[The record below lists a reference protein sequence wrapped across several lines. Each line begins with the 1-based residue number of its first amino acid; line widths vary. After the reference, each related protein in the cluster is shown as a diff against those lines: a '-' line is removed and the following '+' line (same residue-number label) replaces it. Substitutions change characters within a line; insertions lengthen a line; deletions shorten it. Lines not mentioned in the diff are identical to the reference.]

1 MTWNEFVNLF
11 VNSLTSYLRTF
22 RGWEYHQSIRNEK
35 LRFFWRSFIQKTRA
49 QYLKGPLN
57 EGLIRRRLRKPLHR
71 TWRPGRP
78 SPDGVVTR
86 PGRQTQCKGFLNLHC
101 FIRKSKI
108 KTDFDIFWPKSE
120 VWETIFQY
128 ITSVYPHYQVILI
141 HELEWIFL
149 SLVIQKLSQNAWIS
163 ASTPLFYL
171 RLARPQK

>member
-1 MTWNEFVNLF
+1 MYWKMVFQASLF
-11 VNSLTSYLRTF
+11 GQKMSKS
-22 RGWEYHQSIRNEK
+22 GSIFYFLMK
-35 LRFFWRSFIQKTRA
+35 QW
-49 QYLKGPLN
+49 
-57 EGLIRRRLRKPLHR
+57 RLRKPLHCV
-71 TWRPGRP
+71 WRPGRVTTP
-78 SPDGVVTR
+78 SGEGR
-86 PGRQTQCKGFLNLHC
+86 PGRQVRCKGFLNLHC

>member
-1 MTWNEFVNLF
+1 MGWLETVFDTFHSLKVTWSIEKDLISKYLYHSNLVKYVHDQFKLVFPRKPCLVDRFSIPIDKIRYGVTWNEFVNLF

-78 SPDGVVTR
+78 SPGGVVTR

-101 FIRKSKI
+101 FIRK
-108 KTDFDIFWPKSE
+108 
-120 VWETIFQY
+120 
-128 ITSVYPHYQVILI
+128 
-141 HELEWIFL
+141 
-149 SLVIQKLSQNAWIS
+149 
-163 ASTPLFYL
+163 
-171 RLARPQK
+171 